1 MALPITTQ
9 FNKQGT
15 YTPANQPDEAILVSD
30 VTTIENAINNEVMP
44 IDGSNA
50 LTGDI
55 DAGGNRVKNLADATD
70 GRDAAPIEQ
79 IYPIGCIYTTT
90 VATNPALIF
99 GFGTWAKF
107 GEGQMMIGHSATD
120 TDFGTVEATG
130 GNKTHTIVQAE
141 LPSVSPTVNDPG
153 HTHPV
158 TNDGIRVS
166 AAGGNYSSGAN
177 TFGSDVLTAAS
188 NTTGITIDPLGSD
201 TPINIMNPHIVVYLW
216 KRTA

>member
-1 MALPITTQ
+1 MTLPITTN

-15 YTPANQPDEAILVSD
+15 YSAANQPDSAILVSD
-30 VTTIENAINNEVMP
+30 VTTIEDALNNDVMP

-50 LTGDI
+50 LTGEL
-55 DAGGNRVKNLADATD
+55 DAGGNRVKNVGDAMD

-79 IYPIGCIYTTT
+79 IYPVGCVYTST
-90 VATNPALIF
+90 VGTNPALIF
-99 GFGTWAKF
+99 GFGTWVQF
-107 GEGQMMIGHSATD
+107 GEGQMMIGHSTTD
-120 TDFGTVEATG
+120 ADFGTAEATG
-130 GNKTHTIVQAE
+130 GNKTHTLVQAE

-166 AAGGNYSSGAN
+166 AAGGNYDSGAN

-201 TPINIMNPHIVVYLW
+201 TPMDIMNPHVVVYFF